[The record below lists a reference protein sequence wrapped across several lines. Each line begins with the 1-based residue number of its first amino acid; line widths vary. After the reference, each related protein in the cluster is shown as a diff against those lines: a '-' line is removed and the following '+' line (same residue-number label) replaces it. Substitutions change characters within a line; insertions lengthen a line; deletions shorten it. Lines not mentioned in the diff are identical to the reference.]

1 MVRTRKSLSAGHGIN
16 SWLQQRITAVLML
29 VAIIVLFVFMFLAN
43 KIIDANFITWQQF
56 FSFTFVKIFTQIT
69 IFGVVLHAWIGM
81 RDVVMDYVKS
91 YGARVTMYTMVIVWL
106 VGSFIYSAVILWA

>member
-1 MVRTRKSLSAGHGIN
+1 MVTARKSLRAGHGVN
-16 SWLQQRITAVLML
+16 SWLEQRITAGMLL
-29 VAIIVLFVFMFLAN
+29 VALIVLFVFMVLAN
-43 KIIDANFITWQQF
+43 QIIDANFITWQQF

-69 IFGVVLHAWIGM
+69 ILGVVLHAWIGM

-91 YGARVTMYTMVIVWL
+91 YSTRVTFYTMIIVWL